1 MFNMYYQLEYD
12 KVMVVDPFYYE
23 EKNTWIDGLSLFI
36 RFDPIFEIDSTTKS
50 KEQTLQLSN
59 ERAYLPHLVKVSY
72 DKKKKIVSFHEH
84 EEIKGKY
91 KVVRYYMDTCP
102 KPRSSRYAKKEP
114 TEEEKRKLEEA
125 IYKLMDDLDKGIQ
138 YESEYGQSKI
148 SKEEFYFIVKKYGQF
163 IAEDSSLQNCSYG
176 WHEIEILPEGVVVQN
191 SQSKHSNEMTKRLE
205 KIVLEV
211 KKRHEQILSTKTG
224 AMKFEY
230 RKECLAFM
238 NRTEFLGNQIEF
250 LLNQELFDQ
259 EKVMESYVQLI
270 NEWEQ
275 FNQFM
280 IRDFLYQ

>member
-1 MFNMYYQLEYD
+1 MYYQLEYD
-12 KVMVVDPFYYE
+12 KVMVVNPFYYE
-23 EKNTWIDGLSLFI
+23 EKNTWVDGLSLFL
-36 RFDPIFEIDSTTKS
+36 RFDPILEIDSTTKS

-91 KVVRYYMDTCP
+91 KVARYYMDTCP
-102 KPRSSRYAKKEP
+102 KPRPSRYDKKEP

-138 YESEYGQSKI
+138 YESEYGQSEI

-163 IAEDSSLQNCSYG
+163 IVEDSSLQNCSYG
-176 WHEIEILPEGVVVQN
+176 WYEIDILPEGVVVQN
-191 SQSKHSNEMTKRLE
+191 SQSKHSNGMTKRLE
-205 KIVLEV
+205 ENVLEV
-211 KKRHEQILSTKTG
+211 KQRHEQILSTKTG

-238 NRTEFLGNQIEF
+238 NRTEFLENQIEF
-250 LLNQELFDQ
+250 LLNKELFEQ

-270 NEWEQ
+270 NEWEY
-275 FNQFM
+275 FN
-280 IRDFLYQ
+280 RFLKQDGLYIS